1 MAITDRK
8 QREKEQRRN
17 SIITAAERLFYS
29 RGYDNVSMDDIAQEA
44 ELSKGALY
52 FYFKKKD
59 SLFFAIVSRKQ
70 TELVD
75 HMAERLKDEATGG
88 EKLRA
93 IIECSVDFTKKNP
106 EYNDMACTFGPV
118 IMSRMDGD
126 DEKLFAEKTN
136 EYNALLF
143 DAIKEGREDGTIR
156 KDLDAVL
163 MGFYI
168 TLITISVV
176 SPLPTWKKA
185 FALSGI
191 SFHQFLDSYSCFI
204 DPAISK
210 CPEEYGESSRSS

>member
-8 QREKEQRRN
+8 QREKEQRRS
-17 SIITAAERLFYS
+17 SIITAAEKLFYA
-29 RGYDNVSMDDIAQEA
+29 RGYDNVSMDEIAQEA

-75 HMAERLKDEATGG
+75 LMAERLKDKATGR
-88 EKLRA
+88 EKLRI
-93 IIECSVDFTKKNP
+93 IIELSVDFTKKNP

-118 IMSRMDGD
+118 IWSRMDKD
-126 DEKLFAEKTN
+126 DEKAFAEKSN

-143 DAIKEGREDGTIR
+143 DAIKEGREDGTVR

-163 MGFYI
+163 IGFYI

-191 SFHQFLDSYSCFI
+191 SFHQFLDSYSSFI

-210 CPEEYGESSRSS
+210 CPKEYDESSKSG

>member
-1 MAITDRK
+1 MAIIDRK
-8 QREKEQRRN
+8 QREKEQRQN
-17 SIITAAERLFYS
+17 SIITAAERLFYA
-29 RGYDNVSMDDIAQEA
+29 RGYDNVSMDEIAQEA

-75 HMAERLKDEATGG
+75 LMAERLKDKATGR
-88 EKLRA
+88 EKLKT
-93 IIECSVDFTKKNP
+93 IIECSVDFTKRNP
-106 EYNDMACTFGPV
+106 EYNDMACTFGPT
-118 IMSRMDGD
+118 ILSRMDKN
-126 DEKLFAEKTN
+126 DEKGFADKTN
-136 EYNALLF
+136 EYNALLS

-156 KDLDAVL
+156 KDIDAVL
-163 MGFYI
+163 IGFYI

-204 DPAISK
+204 EPAISK
-210 CPEEYGESSRSS
+210 CNL

>member
-8 QREKEQRRN
+8 LREKEQRRN
-17 SIITAAERLFYS
+17 SIITAAEKLFYA
-29 RGYDNVSMDDIAQEA
+29 RGYDNVSMNEIAQMA

-59 SLFFAIVSRKQ
+59 TIFFAIVIRKQ

-75 HMAERLKDEATGG
+75 LMAERLKDKATGR

-93 IIECSVDFTKKNP
+93 IIECSVDFTKRNP
-106 EYNDMACTFGPV
+106 DYNDMACTFGPV
-118 IMSRMDGD
+118 ILSRMDTD
-126 DEKLFAEKTN
+126 DEILFEEKTN
-136 EYNALLF
+136 EYNALLS
-143 DAIKEGREDGTIR
+143 DAIKKGREDGTIR
-156 KDLDAVL
+156 KDINVVL

-210 CPEEYGESSRSS
+210 CFAEDNESSKLV